1 MLCLFLYNSFKS
13 EGAGGKKFRIMI
25 FGALAV
31 FGWIYMA
38 NNFGIERITIMKG
51 GEVIYYQDGGFDQER
66 FEAFVRGNRGEF
78 EEKKEEVQGAEETEV
93 KEQEVITAD
102 GTAKE
107 ETSNAKILD
116 VEIDETG
123 NVYTP
128 DD

>member
-1 MLCLFLYNSFKS
+1 
-13 EGAGGKKFRIMI
+13 
-25 FGALAV
+25 
-31 FGWIYMA
+31 
-38 NNFGIERITIMKG
+38 MKG

-116 VEIDETG
+116 VEIDENGVT
-123 NVYTP
+123 YTLQMIKKCEYIGSFFGFRLVLVSF
-128 DD
+128 